1 MSVNITFVQRSSRK
15 NLQGTTPISL
25 RITID
30 RVCRYVPTGISI
42 PECNWDKSNH
52 RIKAKTKDYLDYQSE
67 LNKIEAFWNKRI
79 AKMKAC
85 DETITFNA
93 LFEDKLSR
101 SSCNIEDYF
110 LQQIHLMRQ
119 REQIGTASKYQYCL
133 KLLKECNSVRI
144 NFDQIDLPYLRR
156 FESFLMKKGNKNNS
170 IATKFSVLRAVYNK
184 AFSEGMFD
192 VKIDPFKL
200 FKPGRF
206 WEETRK
212 RAITKKD
219 IQKIRQL
226 PLKSDSSPYSL
237 SFARDI
243 FLFSYYVAG
252 INFRDIASL
261 KNKDIVE
268 NRLFYRRHKTGKE
281 LNYLIRPEV
290 QDILS
295 KYNSEFCNDE
305 EYIFPILNINRHK
318 SQQQIFN
325 RLHKILKEVNSNLS
339 KIAKM
344 AEIDAHLTTYVARHT
359 FATVLKRSGVSIE
372 VISESLGH
380 ADITTTQIY
389 LDSFENQQVDE
400 ALEKL

>member
-15 NLQGTTPISL
+15 NLHGTTPISL

-42 PECNWDKSNH
+42 PECNWDKDNH
-52 RIKAKTKDYLDYQSE
+52 RIKAKTKDYLDYQPE
-67 LNKIEAFWNKRI
+67 LNKIEADWNKRI

-85 DETITFNA
+85 DETVSFNA
-93 LFEDKLSR
+93 LFEGTLSR

-110 LQQIHLMRQ
+110 NQQIHLMKQ
-119 REQIGTASKYQYCL
+119 REKIGTASKYQYCL
-133 KLLKECNSVRI
+133 KLLKECNSVRM

-156 FESFLMKKGNKNNS
+156 FESFLIRKGNKNNS

-184 AFSEGMFD
+184 AFSEGLFD
-192 VKIDPFKL
+192 IKIDPFKL

-212 RAITKKD
+212 RAITKED
-219 IQKIRQL
+219 IQKIRQIN
-226 PLKSDSSPYSL
+226 LKPDLSPYSL

-261 KNKDIVE
+261 KNKDIMD
-268 NRLFYRRHKTGKE
+268 NRLYYKRHKTGKE

-290 QDILS
+290 QEILS
-295 KYNSEFCNDE
+295 KYKSGTCNDE
-305 EYIFPILNINRHK
+305 EYIFPILNTNRHK
-318 SQQQIFN
+318 SQQQIYN
-325 RLHKILKEVNSNLS
+325 RLQKILKEVNSNLRE
-339 KIAKM
+339 IGKM
-344 AEIDAHLTTYVARHT
+344 AGIDAYLTSYVARHT

-389 LDSFENQQVDE
+389 LDSFENRQIDE
-400 ALEKL
+400 ALNNL